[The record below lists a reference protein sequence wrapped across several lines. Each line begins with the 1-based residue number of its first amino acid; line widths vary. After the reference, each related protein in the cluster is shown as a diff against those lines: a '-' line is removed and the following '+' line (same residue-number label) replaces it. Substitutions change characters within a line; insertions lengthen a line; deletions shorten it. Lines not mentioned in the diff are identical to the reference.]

1 MDYVEIRIAD
11 LVLWLDARGSDIN
24 FNIPKC
30 HHKFLINRPSED
42 GLYLRVIEGNV
53 QKSDTWNP
61 LYFSSETWELWKD
74 RFEKLIFVVP
84 EITPPE
90 RRVIVDSEFTNGE
103 VICKF
108 LVESNK
114 NLVPYPLQNIEI
126 KLFINWLANFGD
138 IILHAVGIVIDG
150 RGYCFAGASSSGKST
165 LAGAL
170 TKIPG
175 LEIMG
180 EDNIV
185 LRHKDNHFWIYGT
198 PWHLN
203 SKMCSNSKAPLEKIF
218 FLDRSIDPGM
228 KRCDPLQ
235 GITRILKTAFI
246 PYYRP
251 ETLPDILDR
260 LNLLSSRVPF
270 GLAHYQIGS
279 DPGVFFD
286 KV

>member
-1 MDYVEIRIAD
+1 MNNEPEEAVVIQLNDIRKVYQMGNLPFEALKGID
-11 LVLWLDARGSDIN
+11 V
-24 FNIPKC
+24 NIQAGE
-30 HHKFLINRPSED
+30 FVAVMGPS
-42 GLYLRVIEGNV
+42 G
-53 QKSDTWNP
+53 
-61 LYFSSETWELWKD
+61 
-74 RFEKLIFVVP
+74 
-84 EITPPE
+84 
-90 RRVIVDSEFTNGE
+90 
-103 VICKF
+103 
-108 LVESNK
+108 
-114 NLVPYPLQNIEI
+114 
-126 KLFINWLANFGD
+126 
-138 IILHAVGIVIDG
+138 
-150 RGYCFAGASSSGKST
+150 SGKST

-170 TKIPG
+170 MEIPG
-175 LEIMG
+175 LEILG

-185 LRHKDNHFWIYGT
+185 LRYKDDQFFIYGT

-203 SKMCSNSKAPLEKIF
+203 PKMCSNRKAPLEKIF

-228 KRCDPLQ
+228 KKCDPMQ

-270 GLAHYQIGS
+270 VLAHYQIGS